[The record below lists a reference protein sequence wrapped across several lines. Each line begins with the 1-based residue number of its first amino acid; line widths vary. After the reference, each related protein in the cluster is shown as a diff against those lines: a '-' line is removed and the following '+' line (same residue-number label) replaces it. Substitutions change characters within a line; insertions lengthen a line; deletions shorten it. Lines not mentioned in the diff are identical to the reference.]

1 MFEKDLSH
9 RPKRR
14 IFLPAAVDSV
24 DAWLAFARVEEQLV
38 VVAAALAAGAF
49 GAQGQA
55 VVAAQLHAGVV
66 PAQVAVWVRRGT
78 AGAAGQGQGEG
89 QQGEGLGL
97 GHDGQVRWSIVGS
110 GATPEGREAGGQR
123 ATSLLMIWGADD
135 TPLRRWGISLVLPDR
150 ASSRVNPLPQ
160 GSCECGNLRKEIL
173 NHGAKSFWVWML
185 RKYPTRAAEVSL
197 LSGKWLTDT
206 VFGSLRR
213 PGVRARL

>member
-1 MFEKDLSH
+1 MFAKDLSH

-55 VVAAQLHAGVV
+55 VVTAQLHAGVV
-66 PAQVAVWVRRGT
+66 PAQVAGWVRRGA

-110 GATPEGREAGGQR
+110 GATPEGRGAGGQR
-123 ATSLLMIWGADD
+123 ATSLFNDLG
-135 TPLRRWGISLVLPDR
+135 G
-150 ASSRVNPLPQ
+150 
-160 GSCECGNLRKEIL
+160 G
-173 NHGAKSFWVWML
+173 
-185 RKYPTRAAEVSL
+185 
-197 LSGKWLTDT
+197 
-206 VFGSLRR
+206 
-213 PGVRARL
+213 